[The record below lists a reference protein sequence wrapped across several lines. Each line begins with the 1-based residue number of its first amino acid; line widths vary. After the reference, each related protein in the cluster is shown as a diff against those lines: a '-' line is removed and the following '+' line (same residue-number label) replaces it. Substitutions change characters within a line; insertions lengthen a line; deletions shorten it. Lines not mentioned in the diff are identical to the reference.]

1 MIWPFS
7 RMPRPAPS
15 AEAVASIH
23 EGAREL
29 EEAKELRRESQRL
42 GAALTRV
49 TEENHIAAAL
59 GAVIAN
65 GGRA

>member
-7 RMPRPAPS
+7 RTSRRVNPS

-23 EGAREL
+23 QGAREL
-29 EEAKELRRESQRL
+29 EEVKELRRESQRL
-42 GAALTRV
+42 GAALTQV

-59 GAVIAN
+59 RVAIN